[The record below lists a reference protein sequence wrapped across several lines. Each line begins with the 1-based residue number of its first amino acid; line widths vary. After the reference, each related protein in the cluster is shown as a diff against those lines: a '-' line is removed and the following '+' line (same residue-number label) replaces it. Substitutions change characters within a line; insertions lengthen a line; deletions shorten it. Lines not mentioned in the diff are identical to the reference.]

1 MISRVIRG
9 VLWLILSVVIAAI
22 CAFALLVAVVA
33 ISRYERT
40 EGSCPDMSLETLR
53 KKLLVRLFDEH
64 GIPPDSVRFD
74 GAPQYHAWKLGVW
87 EFPLR
92 VGETQYTAMIDCNE
106 QLASYGQVIIRRVD
120 QTGQADNPP
129 AASEI
134 KKPGALSSPRLIR
147 Q

>member
-1 MISRVIRG
+1 
-9 VLWLILSVVIAAI
+9 
-22 CAFALLVAVVA
+22 
-33 ISRYERT
+33 
-40 EGSCPDMSLETLR
+40 MSLETLR

-74 GAPQYHAWKLGVW
+74 GAPEYHAWKLGVW

-120 QTGQADNPP
+120 QAGQADNPP

-134 KKPGALSSPRLIR
+134 KKPGALSSPRLTR